1 MLSQLLLSA
10 AYCDQISVYLLHT
23 TYKKSIFCYHLVNE
37 VRYGPAQ
44 SDHIKQCLPTVNG
57 KDHIR
62 GKNMFSVQNYFPE
75 NNLIWLFLTEAVN

>member
-44 SDHIKQCLPTVNG
+44 SDHIKQSLPTVYG
-57 KDHIR
+57 KGQIVE
-62 GKNMFSVQNYFPE
+62 KQV
-75 NNLIWLFLTEAVN
+75 LLL